1 MRQLTAT
8 KWQMTAQRSNIAG
21 ILCLCHSAQFS
32 KNEKPAVSNI
42 ETTSWCRIVSAAREK
57 DDHIWAFL
65 CQHKSSGRSKWCGW
79 YHGKCYTN
87 CTHVIAIANLEKT
100 SASDFALSIL
110 TDSDVHVVVNPEPH
124 PKASKPP
131 PTRSLVLDTNNECHT
146 GNYESRARCKHNM
159 ENWSTQSF
167 RKGMFCYRQHWRGQ
181 DDK

>member
-21 ILCLCHSAQFS
+21 IWCLCHSAQFS

-110 TDSDVHVVVNPEPH
+110 ADSDVHVVVNPEPH
-124 PKASKPP
+124 PKASC
-131 PTRSLVLDTNNECHT
+131 RGDLVARFVSCLCLFLFQYKTLVPCPR
-146 GNYESRARCKHNM
+146 SRALYDLF
-159 ENWSTQSF
+159 WPT
-167 RKGMFCYRQHWRGQ
+167 YA
-181 DDK
+181 